1 MSLSVL
7 VQSSL
12 RTQDFTLLI
21 VVGVGPFVGDWIA
34 FANGAQ
40 VVGIVLQVIGGLC
53 VAGSAIGLRW
63 RISRRQW
70 TTLNEG
76 GFTLKSVD
84 HEPDPCGSRG
94 QVVQS

>member
-40 VVGIVLQVIGGLC
+40 VVGIVL
-53 VAGSAIGLRW
+53 
-63 RISRRQW
+63 
-70 TTLNEG
+70 
-76 GFTLKSVD
+76 K
-84 HEPDPCGSRG
+84 
-94 QVVQS
+94 

>member
-34 FANGAQ
+34 FANGERG
-40 VVGIVLQVIGGLC
+40 VGIALHTIHVSFLIDLHKFFFLK
-53 VAGSAIGLRW
+53 VAFIAPREV
-63 RISRRQW
+63 SR
-70 TTLNEG
+70 L
-76 GFTLKSVD
+76 
-84 HEPDPCGSRG
+84 
-94 QVVQS
+94 